1 MRPTIGI
8 TVSQYPEYQGI
19 KLRRDYTRVIEMA
32 GGLPCLLPGGG
43 EELVTDYLQQLDGL
57 LLTGGG
63 DFAPELFGELPE
75 PVEGDFE
82 PERDIFELA
91 LIRGAWEKGLPI
103 LAICRGMQGLNIALG
118 GSIYQDLRYAG
129 FERINHRQAED
140 MKKGSHP
147 VHISDE
153 RLANLLGEEIMV
165 NSSHH
170 QAIKRLA
177 PDFVPAALAPDG
189 VIEAMVPRD
198 PSRYAVGLQW
208 HPETLLPIPGIFRD
222 FVDYIKYRK
231 ASQQAKSAEAIEA
244 AEAEEQESNE

>member
-1 MRPTIGI
+1 MRPVIGI
-8 TVSQYPEYQGI
+8 TVSQYPEYEGI

-32 GGLPCLLPGGG
+32 GGLPCLLPGGD
-43 EELVTDYLQQLDGL
+43 EELVADYLQQLDGL

-63 DFAPELFGELPE
+63 DFAPEHFGELPE
-75 PVEGDFE
+75 PVAGDFE

-153 RLANLLGEEIMV
+153 RLADLLGEDIVV

-189 VIEAMVPRD
+189 VIEAMVARD
-198 PSRYAVGLQW
+198 SSHYAVGLQW
-208 HPETLLPIPGIFRD
+208 HPEALLPISGIFRD
-222 FVDYIKYRK
+222 FVDFIKYLK
-231 ASQQAKSAEAIEA
+231 ASRQAETAEAQ
-244 AEAEEQESNE
+244 AETQEQESDE

>member
-1 MRPTIGI
+1 MRPLIGI
-8 TVSQYPEYQGI
+8 TVSQYPEYEGI
-19 KLRRDYTRVIEMA
+19 KLRRDYNRAIELA

-43 EELVTDYLQQLDGL
+43 EDLVDDYLENLDGL

-91 LIRGAWEKGLPI
+91 LIRGAWERGLPI

-129 FERINHRQAED
+129 FERISHRQTED

-153 RLANLLGEEIMV
+153 RLAALLGEDIII

-177 PDFVPAALAPDG
+177 PDFVTAALAPDG
-189 VIEAMVPRD
+189 VIEAMVARD
-198 PSRYAVGLQW
+198 TSRYAVGLQW
-208 HPETLLPIPGIFRD
+208 HPETLLPISGIFRD
-222 FVDYIKYRK
+222 FVDYIKYLK
-231 ASQQAKSAEAIEA
+231 ASRQAETVEG
-244 AEAEEQESNE
+244 QERESDE